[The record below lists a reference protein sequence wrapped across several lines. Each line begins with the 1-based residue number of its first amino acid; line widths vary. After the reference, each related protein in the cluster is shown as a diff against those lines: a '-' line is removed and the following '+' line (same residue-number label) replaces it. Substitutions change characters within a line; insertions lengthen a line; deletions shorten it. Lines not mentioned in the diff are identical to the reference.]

1 MEHLGGKIDRRL
13 LQNIVSDR
21 KKVGAKVT
29 SEDPAEFQFT
39 LISNLE
45 PKSGRWART
54 RLRSDVS
61 GTSDYARWEEGE
73 CSPRFLKI
81 LKKSEKMNF
90 FFENFGFFENFENF

>member
-39 LISNLE
+39 IISNLE

-54 RLRSDVS
+54 KLPSDATRRLITRSGVEQS
-61 GTSDYARWEEGE
+61 APEV
-73 CSPRFLKI
+73 
-81 LKKSEKMNF
+81 F
-90 FFENFGFFENFENF
+90 FASV

>member
-29 SEDPAEFQFT
+29 SEAPAEFQFT

-54 RLRSDVS
+54 KLPSDATRRLITRSGV
-61 GTSDYARWEEGE
+61 E
-73 CSPRFLKI
+73 
-81 LKKSEKMNF
+81 KSAPEVF
-90 FFENFGFFENFENF
+90 FASV